1 VPRFPAFVRLELP
14 LLLVCLTS
22 GCLGDDTE
30 PHRDQTHEFS
40 SDAGAGDAGP
50 GSEVWWDA
58 SGSLSDAR
66 VGIDVGRPRDGGTT
80 DAEDGDAG
88 AGADAS
94 QNVGPRSPSPRA
106 PRVTVT
112 GPISGGMGK
121 PFALPP
127 PADFTAEG
135 YIEEEFFFEG
145 GASAYTLQGEKTLD
159 GKWSVTASS
168 RAEYKSR
175 LLVRRPKDAARFN
188 GTVVVEWFNVS
199 AGFETDPGFRYA
211 WEEAFREGYVWVGVS
226 AQFAG
231 VEGGGLGGLL
241 PLALALTG
249 IPDVPNALKMYD
261 PMRYGT
267 LFHPGDAYS
276 FDIFTQVAQVIR
288 HPGGVDVLSGL
299 EPKHLIAYG
308 ESQSA
313 GRIKTYVNAVH
324 PLVKEFDGFFIHS
337 GAFSAP
343 LNDTAEWS
351 DTPDLI
357 RTDLQQ
363 PIMNFMTETDLFQIG
378 KPSIQ
383 SDHEQL
389 RTWEVAGTAHVDTR
403 VVPGGVDLGC
413 GMMNDGPQHFVVK
426 AALHALNR
434 WIGSGAA
441 PAHAERLARD
451 RAGSP
456 VHDEHGN
463 MRGGVR
469 TPHVDVP
476 IATHTGLSSSLNPL
490 CAIFGQTLP
499 FESEKLKQLY
509 PMHEDYVAKVAASA
523 RAIREAGFL
532 LDPEER
538 AIVAAAEAANV
549 P

>member
-1 VPRFPAFVRLELP
+1 MLRFHPFERLVSP
-14 LLLVCLTS
+14 LLVLCLAS
-22 GCLGDDTE
+22 GCLGDDSE
-30 PHRDQTHEFS
+30 PAREQPDES
-40 SDAGAGDAGP
+40 SSGPDAPTRDAGSGGEARWDASEQRLDGGAGTDAGP
-50 GSEVWWDA
+50 
-58 SGSLSDAR
+58 
-66 VGIDVGRPRDGGTT
+66 PRDGGST
-80 DAEDGDAG
+80 DADAG
-88 AGADAS
+88 AAGDATMD
-94 QNVGPRSPSPRA
+94 VRPRGPSPRA

-121 PFALPP
+121 PFTLPP
-127 PADFTAEG
+127 PADFSDEG
-135 YIEEEFFFEG
+135 YLEEEFFFEG
-145 GASAYTLQGEKTLD
+145 SASAYTLQGEKSTD

-168 RAEYKSR
+168 KAEYKSR
-175 LLVRRPKDAARFN
+175 LVVRRPRDPARFN

-211 WEEAFREGYVWVGVS
+211 WEEAFREGYAWVGVS

-249 IPDVPNALKMYD
+249 IPDVPNALKLYD

-267 LFHPGDAYS
+267 VLHPGDAYS

-288 HPGGVDVLSGL
+288 YPGGVDVLGGL
-299 EPKHLIAYG
+299 DPKRLIAYG

-313 GRIKTYVNAVH
+313 GRLKTYVNAVH

-343 LNDTAEWS
+343 LNDSAAWD

-363 PIMNFMTETDLFQIG
+363 PVMSFMTETDLFQIG
-378 KPSIQ
+378 KPGSQ
-383 SDHEQL
+383 PDHDRL

-403 VVPGGVDLGC
+403 VVPAEVDLGC

-426 AALHALNR
+426 AALHALDR
-434 WIGSGAA
+434 WISSGTP
-441 PAHAERLARD
+441 PAHAEPLARD
-451 RAGSP
+451 RAGAP
-456 VHDEHGN
+456 VLDEHGN

-469 TPHVDVP
+469 TPDVDVP
-476 IATHTGLSSSLNPL
+476 IATHTGLSSSFNPL

-499 FESEKLKQLY
+499 FAPQKLEQLY
-509 PMHEDYVAKVAASA
+509 PTHQEYIAKVAASA
-523 RAIREAGFL
+523 RAAREAGFL
-532 LDPEER
+532 LVAEER
-538 AIVAAAEAANV
+538 AIVAEAEAAHV